1 MDIANILRAT
11 AIKVEQLEEQRE
23 AEIEQVLLQNNKLI
37 EKLKTVKAERD
48 ELQRKLQMAGQ
59 PSSSAAADMDKL
71 IAENNELRRQLEKF
85 EVQQLPKRKEADLKV
100 LLQSLTNQLETLT
113 NDKEQLVA
121 QIEELEKQRSKLSRV
136 DGVSFE
142 KNRKQIEDLSLTL
155 GGKRKQLETV
165 TADIKSVKTRMTNA
179 NKDIAKW
186 EDYSKKRPRPAEKC
200 IACANA
206 IGKFYTPVVVCS
218 EACALHLNFAK

>member
-11 AIKVEQLEEQRE
+11 AIKIEQLEEKRE

-48 ELQRKLQMAGQ
+48 ELQRKLQTAVQ
-59 PSSSAAADMDKL
+59 PYSSADMNKL

-100 LLQSLTNQLETLT
+100 LLQSLTSQFERLT
-113 NDKEQLVA
+113 NEKEQLVA
-121 QIEELEKQRSKLSRV
+121 QIDELEKQRSKLSRV

-142 KNRKQIEDLSLTL
+142 KNRKQIEDMNLTL

-165 TADIKSVKTRMTNA
+165 TADIKSVKTKMTNA